1 MRPTLDDLVA
11 AGERRLPGLVGI
23 EIVSAAPGEVIA
35 ELPVREELFA
45 PNGYLHAASV
55 VALADTACGYG
66 TVLNLP
72 AGAAGFTTVELK
84 SNFVGTATEGR
95 LRVQARLVHAGRTT
109 QFWQATVT
117 RKGDGKSVAHFSCT
131 QLLLYPG

>member
-11 AGERRLPGLVGI
+11 AGERHFPGLVGI
-23 EIVSAAPGEVIA
+23 EIVAAPPGRVVA
-35 ELPVREELFA
+35 ELEVREALFA
-45 PNGYLHAASV
+45 PNGYLHAAAV

-72 AGAAGFTTVELK
+72 EQAGGFTTIELK
-84 SNFVGTATEGR
+84 ANFVGTARDGR
-95 LRVQARLVHAGRTT
+95 LRVEAALVHGGRTT
-109 QFWQATVT
+109 QLWRAEVT
-117 RKGDGKSVAHFSCT
+117 RVADGKGVAHFSCT